1 MKLRSFRTLQS
12 FLMAGVGFFLLER
25 VWSGKLAL
33 YINQRYTW
41 LILLAGFGL
50 IALALTVFNHRAPVW
65 LEKDGLLE
73 PEMAPAKGKLRLGI
87 FSLIL
92 VLGLLIPETSLGA
105 KVAETR
111 GVSASVPLTAGGSTP
126 ETLTLAPNQ
135 RSVLEWLWAF
145 DETDTPAAMVGE
157 AVDVEG
163 FTFDNAALPEGDFM
177 VGRFI
182 ITCCVADATAIGIA
196 VHPPEGQDVP
206 NGWVRIK
213 GTMTVTNLNGSD
225 ALLIEADQITS
236 IPEPDQPYLYP

>member
-1 MKLRSFRTLQS
+1 MKLRTFRTFQS

-41 LILLAGFGL
+41 LILLAGFSL
-50 IALALTVFNHRAPVW
+50 IALAVMVFNHRPAVW
-65 LEKDGLLE
+65 AEKDGLLE
-73 PEMAPAKGKLRLGI
+73 PEMAPANGQLRLGI
-87 FSLIL
+87 FALIL

-111 GVSASVPLTAGGSTP
+111 GVSASVPLTAGGSAP
-126 ETLTLAPNQ
+126 ETLTLAPAQ

-145 DETDTPAAMVGE
+145 SESDDPTALTGET
-157 AVDVEG
+157 VDVEG
-163 FTFDNAALPEGDFM
+163 FIFVNSDLPEGTFM

-196 VHPPEGQDVP
+196 VQPPEGQEMP
-206 NGWVRIK
+206 TGWVRIQ
-213 GTMTVTNLNGSD
+213 GTMTVTTLNGSD
-225 ALLIEADQITS
+225 ALLIKADQISS
-236 IPEPDQPYLYP
+236 IAEPAQPYLYP